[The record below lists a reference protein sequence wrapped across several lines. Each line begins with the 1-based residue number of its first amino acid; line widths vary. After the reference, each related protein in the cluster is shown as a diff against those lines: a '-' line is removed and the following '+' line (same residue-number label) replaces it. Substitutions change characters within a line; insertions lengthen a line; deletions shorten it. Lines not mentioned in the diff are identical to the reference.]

1 MKNPFDKLQK
11 EQDEIESTLREIAKL
26 HFIKN
31 GFDEKL
37 IKTEFSV
44 TDTKG
49 KEIHKQ
55 ELVVLDKKTKD
66 PLILVNIHHP
76 AWYGEDYDDIIT
88 SHLQQIKF
96 EFPNSHVLDFDG
108 EKFTIIDSFRLP
120 HNNRYDF
127 LVELD
132 VDKIKELKKFTSKEF
147 TELHRQINNYKIPIN
162 GNYFSNKELFNSEID
177 SSTLF
182 KILMIKYID
191 EIDNDGKLFR
201 RISEFDTQEEKGVS
215 AFNDQL
221 FHEFKQNNPTL
232 ETFEI
237 DFRDFRKCIKFLK
250 TPLGDYL
257 RLCSI
262 SDSNPFEL
270 IKLISSLDNTF
281 RRNEGTI
288 SKEIISFISQIQ
300 DIEKNAT
307 IVLDNLSFSTVFEHI
322 FVIIEKLRC
331 KLDELD
337 KFVNLFIIHRNSDEL
352 QKIKFIFKVLGINT
366 KNIKFNFSELY
377 IETKINY
384 HISLKPFN
392 LHFSGTPNEAK
403 LVGSQQQYGND
414 LSKYEI
420 IDFINNVK
428 SGTIMSFIV
437 APNMLSQESKSAKL
451 FRNELL
457 ENTKILAIIQLPKNS
472 LSSTNMEASLI
483 VLRKSSSKVSDYNIF
498 MSHIDK
504 IGVDFLF
511 TKKEIIKK
519 YNEFKNKK
527 SIKNETD
534 LGFSVNTSELKE
546 NWSLFDKKPSQK
558 AITKSLKFSNPVP
571 LQDVAEIIRPSSKD
585 SKLEDIIRI
594 RDLDHL
600 FDLKMIVERIKSEE
614 KSKNILNSS
623 LFEPGDILFS
633 ISGTIGKTAK
643 ILSKIPN
650 VGLSSG
656 LVIIRPDKS
665 KINSDYLKHVL
676 DSKNTHLQLV
686 PKGTAI
692 QFLSTKQIS
701 NIKIELVKPEKQK
714 VIVKKIINL
723 KAKII
728 DLQIKIL
735 EYQKD
740 IENITTKKT

>member
-1 MKNPFDKLQK
+1 MKK
-11 EQDEIESTLREIAKL
+11 ENSKIEKQREELGHTIREAAKL
-26 HFIKN
+26 HLIKN
-31 GFDEKL
+31 GYDKNL
-37 IKTEFSV
+37 IKFEFSV
-44 TDTKG
+44 KDTKG
-49 KEIHKQ
+49 KESYKID
-55 ELVVLDKKTKD
+55 LAVLDKKTKE
-66 PLILVNIHHP
+66 PIIIVNIDHP
-76 AWYGEDYDDIIT
+76 QFYDDDDDYDVVN
-88 SHLQQIKF
+88 LQAIKF
-96 EFPNSHVLDFDG
+96 DWQDNHVLSYDG
-108 EKFTIIDSFRLP
+108 KKFEIIHRILRP
-120 HNNRYDF
+120 HNNTFDF
-127 LVELD
+127 INQLD
-132 VDKIKELKKFTSKEF
+132 ENEIKELKNLTSQE
-147 TELHRQINNYKIPIN
+147 
-162 GNYFSNKELFNSEID
+162 
-177 SSTLF
+177 LF
-182 KILMIKYID
+182 KIHRGKYNHSYPIHATDFDEKQLSMEGIYPSDLVNMLVIKYMD
-191 EIDNDGKLFR
+191 ETKNDGKLFR
-201 RISEFDTQEEKGVS
+201 GSHKIDDELITWYYENHESIKKFGIENYAQIESCVKYFDTPVGE
-215 AFNDQL
+215 L
-221 FHEFKQNNPTL
+221 
-232 ETFEI
+232 
-237 DFRDFRKCIKFLK
+237 
-250 TPLGDYL
+250 L
-257 RLCSI
+257 RNCSI

-270 IKLISSLDNTF
+270 IKLISSLDNNF
-281 RRNEGTI
+281 RRNEGII

-322 FVIIEKLRC
+322 FVIIEKLGC

-352 QKIKFIFKVLGINT
+352 QKIKFIFQVLGINT
-366 KNIKFNFSELY
+366 DNIKFNFSELY

-414 LSKYEI
+414 LSKYQI

-656 LVIIRPDKS
+656 LVIIRPDQS
-665 KINSDYLKHVL
+665 KIHSDYLKHVL

-701 NIKIELVKPEKQK
+701 NIKIELVKLEKQK
-714 VIVKKIINL
+714 VIVKKIVNL

-740 IENITTKKT
+740 IDNITTKKT

>member
-1 MKNPFDKLQK
+1 MKK
-11 EQDEIESTLREIAKL
+11 EKSKIEKQREDLRNTLRETAKL
-26 HFIKN
+26 HLIKN
-31 GFDEKL
+31 GYDNNL
-37 IKTEFSV
+37 IKLNFRV
-44 TDTKG
+44 TDEFKVD
-49 KEIHKQ
+49 
-55 ELVVLDKKTKD
+55 LVVLNKKTKE
-66 PLILVNIHHP
+66 PTIIVNIDDPVFYDH
-76 AWYGEDYDDIIT
+76 DYDQPTANLQSLKFGWTDN
-88 SHLQQIKF
+88 HLLNYNGKKF
-96 EFPNSHVLDFDG
+96 EIIHRIFRPNNNTMDF
-108 EKFTIIDSFRLP
+108 II
-120 HNNRYDF
+120 
-127 LVELD
+127 ELD
-132 VDKIKELKKFTSKEF
+132 ENEIKELENITSQE
-147 TELHRQINNYKIPIN
+147 
-162 GNYFSNKELFNSEID
+162 
-177 SSTLF
+177 LF
-182 KILMIKYID
+182 KIHREKHNLSCPIEVMDFNEMQLTHSNIHPLDFVNMLIVKYID
-191 EIDNDGKLFR
+191 ETKNNGKLFR
-201 RISEFDTQEEKGVS
+201 GTHKINEEVISEISENLECFQENETVNYTNLNFDVIRG
-215 AFNDQL
+215 FN
-221 FHEFKQNNPTL
+221 
-232 ETFEI
+232 
-237 DFRDFRKCIKFLK
+237 
-250 TPLGDYL
+250 TPVGEWL
-257 RLCSI
+257 RTCSI

-270 IKLISSLDNTF
+270 IKLISSFDNKF
-281 RRNEGTI
+281 RNHNNNTI
-288 SKEIISFISQIQ
+288 SKEIISFISEIQ
-300 DIEKNAT
+300 NIEKNS
-307 IVLDNLSFSTVFEHI
+307 VVLLDNLSFSTIFEHI
-322 FVIIEKLRC
+322 FVIIEKLGC

-337 KFVNLFIIHRNSDEL
+337 KFVNLFIRSKDPVEHL
-352 QKIKFIFKVLGINT
+352 KIKFIFQVLGINT
-366 KNIKFNFSELY
+366 ENIKFNFSELN
-377 IETKINY
+377 IETKIDY

-392 LHFSGTPNEAK
+392 LHFSGTPNESK

-414 LSKYEI
+414 LSKYQI

-428 SGTIMSFIV
+428 SGTTMSFIV
-437 APNMLSQESKSAKL
+437 APNILFNESKSAKL

-457 ENTKILAIIQLPKNS
+457 KNTKILAIIQLPKNS
-472 LSSTNMEASLI
+472 LNTTPISPSLI
-483 VLRKSSSKVSDYNIF
+483 ILKKSSSKVSDYNIF
-498 MSHIDK
+498 MSDIDK
-504 IGVDFLF
+504 TTIDFLF
-511 TKKEIIKK
+511 VKKEIIKK

-571 LQDVAEIIRPSSKD
+571 LQEVAEIIRPSSKD

-614 KSKNILNSS
+614 KSKNISNSS

-701 NIKIELVKPEKQK
+701 DIKIELVKPEKQK
-714 VIVKKIINL
+714 VIVKKIVNL